1 MAKSIFGS
9 SQFRRLILMNMDF
22 GMLYCSFMLCIV
34 IIVIMYSS
42 WGIMLTSWK
51 EEQKNYNRVLDADE
65 EVTIVGQ
72 FWRSLQ

>member
-1 MAKSIFGS
+1 
-9 SQFRRLILMNMDF
+9 MNTDF
-22 GMLYCSFMLCIV
+22 GMIYCSFMLCIV
-34 IIVIMYSS
+34 IIVLMYSS

-51 EEQKNYNRVLDADE
+51 EEQTNFNRVLEADE

>member
-1 MAKSIFGS
+1 
-9 SQFRRLILMNMDF
+9 MNTDF
-22 GMLYCSFMLCIV
+22 GMIYCAFMFCIV
-34 IIVIMYSS
+34 IIVLMYSS

-51 EEQKNYNRVLDADE
+51 EEQTNFNRVLEADE

>member
-1 MAKSIFGS
+1 
-9 SQFRRLILMNMDF
+9 MNTDF
-22 GMLYCSFMLCIV
+22 GMIYCSFMFCIV
-34 IIVIMYSS
+34 IIVLMYSS

-51 EEQKNYNRVLDADE
+51 EEQTNFNRVLEADE